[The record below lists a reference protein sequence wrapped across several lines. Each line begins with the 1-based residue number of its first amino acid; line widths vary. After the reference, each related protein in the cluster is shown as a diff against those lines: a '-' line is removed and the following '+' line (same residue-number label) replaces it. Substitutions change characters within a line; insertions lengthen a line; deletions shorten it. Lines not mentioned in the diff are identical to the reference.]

1 MRKCL
6 FVFLTALLLVGCSQG
21 GQTGGDALEP
31 IALRHAQQ
39 LTLERGEHYVV
50 ARLANPWKKGQT
62 LQTYILLDSTLDTPP
77 VDAPKGVV
85 VRVPLRHA
93 VVFASP
99 YASLLQMLG
108 REKAVAGV
116 ADRQYMLLPYV
127 QQGVKAG
134 SIADCGNSMQPSVE
148 RMLALKADGIM
159 LSPYE
164 GSSFGA
170 LEKMGIPII
179 QCADYMETS
188 ALGRA
193 EWMRFYGILFGA
205 EAEADSLFG
214 VVEKEYGALKAKAQ
228 TARQTRSVLPDRRVG
243 SVWYVPGGQSSV
255 GTLYRDAAGSYAYA
269 KDEHSGSLSLPFET
283 VLDRFGKAD
292 FWLMSYQG
300 QLSRQSLLAE
310 YAGYK
315 TLKPFQTGEI
325 YACKVDSVP
334 YFEQVSWR
342 PDWLL
347 GDLVQ
352 LFHPDLRTAQPLRYY
367 KKLGE

>member
-6 FVFLTALLLVGCSQG
+6 FICLLAFVFAGCSQG
-21 GQTGGDALEP
+21 GQTSGGDLEP
-31 IALRHAQQ
+31 IELRHAQQ
-39 LTLERGEHYVV
+39 LTLQQGDHYAV
-50 ARLANPWKKGQT
+50 ATLANPWQKGQT
-62 LQTYILLDSTLDTPP
+62 LQTYILIDSTLSEPP
-77 VDAPKGVV
+77 AVAPKGVV
-85 VRVPLRHA
+85 VRVPLRRA
-93 VVFASP
+93 VVFTSP
-99 YASLLQMLG
+99 HASLLQMLG
-108 REKAVAGV
+108 RERAVAGV
-116 ADRQYMLLPYV
+116 ADRQYMLLSYV
-127 QQGVKAG
+127 QQGVKDG
-134 SIADCGNSMQPSVE
+134 RIADLGSSMQPGVE
-148 RMLALKADGIM
+148 RIVALQPDAIL

-170 LEKMGIPII
+170 LEKTGVPVI

-193 EWMRFYGILFGA
+193 EWMRFYGLLFGA
-205 EAEADSLFG
+205 EHEADSLFA
-214 VVEKEYGALKAKAQ
+214 VVEKEYAALKAKAQ
-228 TARQTRSVLPDRRVG
+228 TARQTLAVLPDRRVG

-255 GTLYRDAAGSYAYA
+255 GALYRDAAGSYAYA
-269 KDEHSGSLSLPFET
+269 KDGHSGSLSLPFET

-300 QLSRQSLLAE
+300 QFSRQSLLSE

-325 YACKVDSVP
+325 FACKVDSVP

-352 LFHPDLRTAQPLRYY
+352 LFHPDLRTTQPLRYY
-367 KKLGE
+367 KKLK